1 MYVSDENKDFVLSRQ
16 DYTALLG
23 RLVTRLDS
31 STFDDL
37 DIVFRDA
44 FQSIRR
50 SGDNGGEE
58 EEGIDVAGTQVG
70 TTPTPAEDE
79 HLRSVCTAIGEAMEQ
94 YESAQQQQPAQEGA
108 EEDESSDSEAPPL
121 NDNNSEEGDGDDS
134 NVALSDPEYRACKM
148 AMYVA
153 DNSQPRDSML
163 TPTEFVQ
170 FVSRL
175 TQGAVRA
182 DGSFDELDA
191 VFRDSHEALA
201 DTETGL
207 VDVTGSRPG
216 TTPTEEQDA
225 ALRSICRTVDAA
237 VAQYNE
243 ASAMDNPSGP
253 GEDETIA
260 PTAAPTLTENPGDGT
275 PSGTAPP
282 AEQPADSMEQNP
294 DDYAQHLDVQQ
305 CQTAMLTADT
315 NYEDQVDRSLDPNEY
330 AAWISILEPSVGGD
344 TLDDLAPA
352 LVNLFHDLAADGN
365 HDDSEMKISV
375 RGISPIDNDATQE
388 DMDHLET
395 VCTEL
400 FAVIERLMNPQA
412 FLDECRL
419 SLDEADTDRDGL
431 LSKAEFAPYAYGL
444 TFPFLLAE
452 QLRNIPFASLPSA
465 VRLSFDVLSDYE
477 EDFDISTDTLE
488 SVVSDGP
495 STRLQQIC
503 DLMHD
508 KVMVDLLRSTNKA
521 QNSFIISN
529 VHDIKATNLRSGSER
544 QLLEQAYAAF
554 AMDQASNLE
563 GRRRRQQRRGLTI
576 VGAVPSSS
584 RIDQIENTDCPI
596 EAAEVAVCQTVSA
609 SFDIILLNETNSQAN
624 LDQLENLS
632 QEAIASGS
640 LQEQISALGSDLTVE
655 GTPESLATEDAG
667 TAAPSSESN
676 DMEFDPFSSLTI
688 DPGAMV
694 VLICTTTLAFFM
706 LVFGCICSRRVR
718 LKQRGGVAK
727 SQEWVVKNQEWERTG
742 EFNED
747 YEDEDDVGLSTLERA
762 IRAEARE
769 LRKSPA
775 PLLLTHACV
784 STTKTGEPKSE
795 YCRFCFH
802 SDPYC
807 FIVHSI
813 FLDSLTGKICTST
826 FTTFIHCLV
835 FASDTRNIQLASV
848 CDSYRFLLRALLAS
862 AQQTWS
868 SLPST
873 KLDKLLIRKHW
884 RQSSWA
890 DH

>member
-1 MYVSDENKDFVLSRQ
+1 M
-16 DYTALLG
+16 G
-23 RLVTRLDS
+23 RLVTTLDS

-37 DIVFRDA
+37 DPVFREA
-44 FQSIRR
+44 FQAVR
-50 SGDNGGEE
+50 SSDTGDGGGEE
-58 EEGIDVAGTQVG
+58 EDGIDVAGTQIG
-70 TTPTPAEDE
+70 TTPTPEEDE

-94 YESAQQQQPAQEGA
+94 YESEQQQQDAEEGA
-108 EEDESSDSEAPPL
+108 EEENESGGSEAPPL
-121 NDNNSEEGDGDDS
+121 NDNNNDEDDGDDS

-163 TPTEFVQ
+163 TPTEYVQ

-191 VFRDSHEALA
+191 VFRASHEALV

-216 TTPTEEQDA
+216 TTPTDEQDA
-225 ALRSICRTVDAA
+225 ALRSICRTMDAA
-237 VAQYNE
+237 IAQFNE
-243 ASAMDNPSGP
+243 ASAMDDPMGP
-253 GEDETIA
+253 DEDETIA
-260 PTAAPTLTENPGDGT
+260 PTVTPTLMDNPGDGP
-275 PSGTAPP
+275 PSGTEPP
-282 AEQPADSMEQNP
+282 EEQPADDVEQNP
-294 DDYAQHLDVQQ
+294 DEYAHHLDVQQ

-315 NYEDQVDRSLDPNEY
+315 NYEDQVDRSLDPHEY

-344 TLDDLAPA
+344 SLDDLAPA
-352 LVNLFHDLAADGN
+352 LVNLFHDLAADDN
-365 HDDSEMKISV
+365 HDDGEMKISV
-375 RGISPIDNDATQE
+375 RGISPIDNEATQE

-395 VCTEL
+395 VCTEV

-412 FLDECRL
+412 FLDECRV
-419 SLDEADTDRDGL
+419 SLDEADTDRDGH
-431 LSKAEFAPYAYGL
+431 LSKAEFAPYSYAL

-452 QLRNIPFASLPSA
+452 QLRNIQFAELPSA

-477 EDFDISTDTLE
+477 EDFDISTATLE
-488 SVVSDGP
+488 SIVSDGP

-503 DLMHD
+503 DLIHD

-521 QNSFIISN
+521 QNSFVISN
-529 VHDIKATNLRSGSER
+529 LHEIKATDLRSGSER

-554 AMDQASNLE
+554 AMDQASNLV

-596 EAAEVAVCQTVSA
+596 EAAKVAVCQTVSA
-609 SFDIILLNETNSQAN
+609 SFDILLLNETNSQAD
-624 LDQLENLS
+624 LDHLEDLS

-640 LQEQISALGSDLTVE
+640 LQEQISALGSELTVE
-655 GTPESLATEDAG
+655 GTPESLEAEDSG

-676 DMEFDPFSSLTI
+676 DTDFDPFSSLTI
-688 DPGAMV
+688 DPGAMI

-718 LKQRGGVAK
+718 LKQKGGVVK
-727 SQEWVVKNQEWERTG
+727 SQEWERTG
-742 EFNED
+742 GFNNEEG

-762 IRAEARE
+762 IRAETRE

-775 PLLLTHACV
+775 LLLLTHACV
-784 STTKTGEPKSE
+784 STTKTGVRKSE
-795 YCRFCFH
+795 YCQFCLCTN
-802 SDPYC
+802 PYC

-826 FTTFIHCLV
+826 FTIFIHCLV

-848 CDSYRFLLRALLAS
+848 CDSYRFLHRALLAF
-862 AQQTWS
+862 AQQILS

-873 KLDKLLIRKHW
+873 KLGKLLIRKHLK
-884 RQSSWA
+884 QSLWA
-890 DH
+890 DR